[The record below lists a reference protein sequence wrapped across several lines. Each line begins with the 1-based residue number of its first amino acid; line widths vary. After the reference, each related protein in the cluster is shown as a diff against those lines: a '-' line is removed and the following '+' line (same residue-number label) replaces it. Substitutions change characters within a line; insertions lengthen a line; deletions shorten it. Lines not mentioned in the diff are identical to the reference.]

1 MVLKMLHEKRIVE
14 NPMKARSFN
23 DILKN
28 LKNYAYFLMKFAQF
42 AFKVRGFLMFYSEV
56 STNMKLL
63 R

>member
-1 MVLKMLHEKRIVE
+1 MLHEKRIVE

-28 LKNYAYFLMKFAQF
+28 LKNYAYVLMKFAQF
-42 AFKVRGFLMFYSEV
+42 AFKVRSFLMFYSEV